1 MATVASLA
9 SSREITKKSNPVR
22 KSRKELGRW
31 GEQLA
36 ASHLESL
43 GYQVI
48 ERNWRCRRGEIDL
61 VASAGEVLV
70 FVEVKTRRGRDHG
83 MPEEAVTKAKVRRL
97 LELSQRYLLEN
108 DLEDVDW
115 RIDLVA
121 VELNH
126 QGELIRCE
134 HVPNAVWAW

>member
-1 MATVASLA
+1 MSAS
-9 SSREITKKSNPVR
+9 RI
-22 KSRKELGRW
+22 ELGRW

-43 GYQVI
+43 GYKI
-48 ERNWRCRRGEIDL
+48 LERNWRCRRGEIDL
-61 VASAGEVLV
+61 VARAGEVLI

-83 MPEEAVTKAKVRRL
+83 TPEEALTTAKVRRL
-97 LELSQRYLLEN
+97 LELGQRYLLEH

-115 RIDLVA
+115 RVDMVA
-121 VELNH
+121 VELNQ
-126 QGELIRCE
+126 QGELVRCE

>member
-1 MATVASLA
+1 MSAS
-9 SSREITKKSNPVR
+9 RI
-22 KSRKELGRW
+22 ELGRW

-43 GYQVI
+43 GYKI
-48 ERNWRCRRGEIDL
+48 LERNWRCRRGEIDL

-83 MPEEAVTKAKVRRL
+83 TPEEALTTAKVRRL
-97 LELSQRYLLEN
+97 LELSQRYLLEH
-108 DLEDVDW
+108 DLENVDW
-115 RIDLVA
+115 RVDMVA
-121 VELNH
+121 VELNQ
-126 QGELIRCE
+126 QGELVRCE

>member
-1 MATVASLA
+1 VSV
-9 SSREITKKSNPVR
+9 SRI
-22 KSRKELGRW
+22 ELGRW

-43 GYQVI
+43 GYKI
-48 ERNWRCRRGEIDL
+48 LKRNWRCIRGEIDL

-83 MPEEAVTKAKVRRL
+83 TPEEALTTAKVRRL
-97 LELSQRYLLEN
+97 LELSQRYLLEH
-108 DLEDVDW
+108 DLENVDW
-115 RIDLVA
+115 RVDMVA
-121 VELNH
+121 VELNQ
-126 QGELIRCE
+126 QGELVRCE